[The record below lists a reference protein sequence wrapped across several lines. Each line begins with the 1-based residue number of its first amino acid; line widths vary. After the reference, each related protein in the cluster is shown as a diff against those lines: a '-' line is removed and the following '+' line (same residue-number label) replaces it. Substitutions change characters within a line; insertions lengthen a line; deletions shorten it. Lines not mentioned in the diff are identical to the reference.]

1 MGWSDGGRTAV
12 ASYCVCI
19 RVCIHKYTYVFTN
32 VFICYM
38 SVCVSRSS
46 SKGLSAADTQTTQ
59 TAQQQETAQTTQR
72 INEWRHN
79 SASDFESLD
88 PLSRN
93 NSATSDLARLDII

>member
-1 MGWSDGGRTAV
+1 M
-12 ASYCVCI
+12 CV
-19 RVCIHKYTYVFTN
+19 
-32 VFICYM
+32 
-38 SVCVSRSS
+38 SVCVSRRS

-59 TAQQQETAQTTQR
+59 TAQQQETDQTTQR
-72 INEWRHN
+72 INEWRQN